1 MKPETLWAKIQ
12 VGGDASL
19 SWEKMNEIFFSG
31 NERIIYE
38 ANSASGKDGHGVM
51 SSRVTRAVPGFWQ
64 RSLTVGWGQGN

>member
-19 SWEKMNEIFFSG
+19 SWEKMDTG

-51 SSRVTRAVPGFWQ
+51 SSGVTRAVPGFWR
-64 RSLTVGWGQGN
+64 RSLTVGWGQGI